1 MASNKIKQAFYM
13 VLAKILFNPE
23 ISFEDKSVQGRIL
36 NEPCVVICNHSVRV
50 PMHLANLDGPL
61 IRYAFK
67 NKNICSLMGA
77 DLMEKNPNK
86 TLVKGCDCIPVRR
99 DVASRDWL
107 YKCIEKLESGV
118 SVVIFPEGTTLK
130 DKPVDTFKSGFALLA
145 KSADVKVLPV
155 SINGV
160 YKILSRK
167 KLKIRIGV
175 PEKLQIE
182 KGNSRELKLEA
193 KRFQETV
200 EKMHSK
206 FE

>member
-1 MASNKIKQAFYM
+1 MASKKLKQAFYM
-13 VLAKILFNPE
+13 VLAKILFDPE
-23 ISFEDKSVQGRIL
+23 IFFEDKSIQGRIL
-36 NEPCVVICNHSVRV
+36 NEPFVVICNHSVRV
-50 PMHLANLDGPL
+50 PMHLANLDGPI

-77 DLMEKNPNK
+77 DLMEQKLNK
-86 TLVKGCDCIPVRR
+86 VLVNGCDCIPVRR
-99 DVASRDWL
+99 DAASRDWL
-107 YKCIEKLESGV
+107 YKCREKLENGV

-145 KSADVKVLPV
+145 KTADVKVLPV
-155 SINGV
+155 TINGV

-167 KLKIRIGV
+167 KLKVRIGI
-175 PEKLQIE
+175 PEKLQLE
-182 KGNSRELKLEA
+182 KGNSRELKEEA
-193 KRFQETV
+193 KRFQEII